1 MHVIYSNNMKRE
13 NQKVKKVVSKK
24 SVARD
29 SHTEEIK
36 RYISEVSKDAEKRTN
51 IHLGALT
58 ENFKHQ
64 VSAVAEQF
72 LGLNEKVDSLAENLE
87 GKIDA
92 INIKL
97 DTHTLILN
105 EHGKILGEHG
115 NMLKEHGNMLKDHS
129 EMIGRLMT
137 DSTEIKENLKEKISQ
152 EQFNKL
158 EMRLVS
164 LEKFVFTERGTTKNK
179 ANR

>member
-1 MHVIYSNNMKRE
+1 MHMIYSENMKRE
-13 NQKVKKVVSKK
+13 NRKVKKVVSKK

-72 LGLNEKVDSLAENLE
+72 LGLNEKVDSNARDIHE
-87 GKIDA
+87 
-92 INIKL
+92 KL
-97 DTHTLILN
+97 DTHT
-105 EHGKILGEHG
+105 
-115 NMLKEHGNMLKDHS
+115 
-129 EMIGRLMT
+129 EMIGRLMM
-137 DSTEIKENLKEKISQ
+137 DMEEVKVNLKEKVNQ

-158 EMRLVS
+158 EKHLVS
-164 LEKFVFTERGTTKNK
+164 LETIFY
-179 ANR
+179 